1 MSTDGP
7 NPAGTADPSFR
18 RLLVILGLILAVLAF
33 VVVESLRNLNR
44 SIAAS
49 DWVNHTHAVINEVE
63 AIETSLQAAEGALR
77 TCLLT
82 GDPRDH
88 ETCQEAFSDL
98 AGHVDVAHA
107 LTKGAP
113 QQSQEVMQIETLL
126 ERRAGLARQLLRAR
140 AAGSSATVSQLLAD
154 DAGGAA
160 VHEIIR
166 RLQHLKDEQNDLL
179 AAQDTAS
186 YLQAQTTRWTVL
198 TGTGL
203 DILLLGGAAWLI
215 WDDLAARRR
224 AAAVLED
231 ANKRLEAR
239 VRERTAEL
247 KATNDQLVAQNLED
261 RWAHQALE
269 HQLRYSQ
276 LIINS
281 ISDLVLVVTKPLH
294 ISRLNPAVTHL
305 TGWTAADLVDQP
317 LARVVQLE
325 PAKVGAELPL
335 TDPIAQALADGRDLR
350 SQPAVV
356 TNRQGGT
363 TPVRLDAFPLRDR
376 DQVVGGVI
384 ILQGAAVPPRAT

>member
-1 MSTDGP
+1 MSIDDPETVG
-7 NPAGTADPSFR
+7 AGGGTFR
-18 RLLVILGLILAVLAF
+18 RLLVLVALILAVLAF
-33 VVVESLRNLNR
+33 VVVASLRNLNR

-49 DWVNHTHAVINEVE
+49 DWVNHTHAIISEAD
-63 AIETSLQAAEGALR
+63 AIEASLQAAEGALR
-77 TCLLT
+77 TYLLS
-82 GDPRDH
+82 GDPRDR
-88 ETCQEAFSDL
+88 EACQEAFSDL
-98 AGHVDVAHA
+98 AGHVDVAKA

-113 QQSQEVMQIETLL
+113 EEAQEVLQFETLL
-126 ERRAGLARQLLRAR
+126 ERRAGFDRELLRAR
-140 AAGSSATVSQLLAD
+140 AGGPGKTVAQLLAD

-160 VHEIIR
+160 GHEIGR
-166 RLQHLKDEQNDLL
+166 RIQALKDEENALL
-179 AAQDTAS
+179 AARDTAS
-186 YLQAQTTRWTVL
+186 YLQAQTNRWTVL
-198 TGTGL
+198 TGTAL
-203 DILLLGGAAWLI
+203 DVLLLGGAAWLI
-215 WDDLAARRR
+215 RDDLAARRR
-224 AAAVLED
+224 AAAALQA
-231 ANKRLEAR
+231 ANEQLEAR

-247 KATNDQLVAQNLED
+247 QTTNEQLVDQNRED

-281 ISDLVLVVTKPLH
+281 IADLVLVVTRPLN

-317 LARVVQLE
+317 LARIVRLVRAPGGPE
-325 PAKVGAELPL
+325 PL

-350 SQPAVV
+350 SQAAVV

-384 ILQGAAVPPRAT
+384 ILQTVAVPPRAT